1 MTKEEKTEKFIHV
14 GMVSSYLQLI
24 EGKGYGEIIE
34 IQNKHA
40 VKNVFFLPPVDV
52 DTGDLQKSDIESMI
66 DHFIEREE
74 YEKCSKLKHLLDTS
88 RCDEDGWLFLGN
100 TLWKENI

>member
-1 MTKEEKTEKFIHV
+1 MTKKEKMNKFIRV

-34 IQNKHA
+34 IQNKHK

-52 DTGDLQKSDIESMI
+52 DTGDLLKSDIEAMI
-66 DHFIEREE
+66 DHFVEQEE
-74 YEKCSKLKHLLDTS
+74 YEKCGKLKRLLDTS
-88 RCDEDGWLFLGN
+88 KCDEDGWLFLGS
-100 TLWKENI
+100 KY